1 MFAHFVVQSTNS
13 ANCKI
18 CMQNA
23 IMLSDLL
30 FRVHVLAGQVVGELT
45 EGQAEESY
53 VANMRFAAEQAAPVS

>member
-1 MFAHFVVQSTNS
+1 
-13 ANCKI
+13 
-18 CMQNA
+18 
-23 IMLSDLL
+23 MLSDLL